1 MKAQTFQVVLL
12 FRQRVANSSAAESY
26 HIEVVRA
33 PGRGWG
39 GPFIPLGVDET
50 QILAIR
56 RLYRGYIMRQ
66 HTVTLGSIGERD
78 LEPLRIV
85 GGQLFDILPESV
97 QARLHQAQAVAQE
110 RCKGLAITLAFEMTA
125 QPLLSL
131 PWELL
136 YNPEGRYF
144 FGLRGGGITR
154 QLWLP
159 VAPRRAAVASLQ
171 KSLGLWA
178 EPGGVNSLSARRG
191 YHPSPDHD
199 DGFTWITGQD
209 SMGQLTRALES
220 ENFDGL
226 HIVAHGRLGSSWYD
240 LVMALV
246 DERGQPDWV
255 SPDQL
260 TVLLADYP
268 GLGFVYLDVCAS
280 AEPGHQDDETRS
292 PLDYSW
298 SNLASDLLGHGI
310 PAVVA
315 MQDSISQ
322 DAAGLVAQT
331 FYAKR
336 ASGATLSQALTRARR
351 EVRLQL
357 DDPVHWSIPTLY
369 NQTKPPQKSNIFTQM
384 ADFLLD
390 HIAAVLQPGVLLV
403 LSAAILANQLAK
415 YLARSAIAAIDN
427 WLILATP
434 VVLSVSLV
442 LLGALSMQSG
452 YQRLGDLFGADKRQW
467 LRILLRKYT
476 AASVFGFLWWLVIW
490 VGWLL
495 LTWFEPVDVLDV
507 TVRTGIWSLL
517 LLGIYAAGFVGA
529 RQSIR
534 QSILFLH
541 ERGTKATL
549 DDWLLF
555 LATSFVP
562 VGLAWI
568 FISGWEFLI
577 SDLGAFS
584 IVLALTVLF
593 IWLTR
598 RKSDQP

>member
-1 MKAQTFQVVLL
+1 MSQGVL
-12 FRQRVANSSAAESY
+12 
-26 HIEVVRA
+26 
-33 PGRGWG
+33 
-39 GPFIPLGVDET
+39 
-50 QILAIR
+50 
-56 RLYRGYIMRQ
+56 
-66 HTVTLGSIGERD
+66 GERD
-78 LEPLRIV
+78 LEPLRVV
-85 GGQLFDILPESV
+85 GSQLFNILPESV
-97 QARLHQAQAVAQE
+97 QARLHHAQAVAQE
-110 RCKGLAITLAFEMTA
+110 KGKGLAITMAFDTTA

-154 QLWLP
+154 QLWMP
-159 VAPRRAAVASLQ
+159 VAPRRAAVASSQ

-178 EPGGVNSLSARRG
+178 EPGDVESLSARRG
-191 YHPSPDHD
+191 YHPSPDYD

-226 HIVAHGRLGSSWYD
+226 HIVAHGRLGSSWHD
-240 LVMALV
+240 LVLALV

-280 AEPGHQDDETRS
+280 AEPGHQNDETRS

-331 FYAKR
+331 FYAER
-336 ASGATLSQALTRARR
+336 ANGATLSQALTRARR

-369 NQTKPPQKSNIFTQM
+369 SQTKPPQKSNIFTRM

-390 HIAAVLQPGVLLV
+390 HIAAVLQPGLLLV
-403 LSAAILANQLAK
+403 LSAVILANQLAR
-415 YLARSAIAAIDN
+415 YLSRSATAIDS
-427 WLILATP
+427 WLPLAP
-434 VVLSVSLV
+434 AVVLSVLLV
-442 LLGALSMQSG
+442 LLGAWSMQSG
-452 YQRLGDLFGADKRQW
+452 YQRLRDLFGTDKRQW
-467 LRILLRKYT
+467 LRILLKKYLV
-476 AASVFGFLWWLVIW
+476 ASVWGFMWWFYVW
-490 VGWLL
+490 SGWLI
-495 LTWFEPVDVLDV
+495 LTWFGIGDMLDGAA
-507 TVRTGIWSLL
+507 RTRVWSMFM
-517 LLGIYAAGFVGA
+517 LGLFGASYVGA

-549 DDWLLF
+549 GDWLLF
-555 LATSFVP
+555 LATPFVP

-568 FISGWEFLI
+568 FISGWGYLI
-577 SDLGAFS
+577 SDLGVFS
-584 IVLALTVLF
+584 IVLALAVLF

-598 RKSDQP
+598 RKGDQP

>member
-12 FRQRVANSSAAESY
+12 FRQQVANSSAAESY

-50 QILAIR
+50 QILTIR
-56 RLYRGYIMRQ
+56 RLYRGYIERQ
-66 HTVTLGSIGERD
+66 LAMSQGSLGERD
-78 LEPLRIV
+78 LEPLRVV
-85 GGQLFDILPESV
+85 GRQLFNILPESV
-97 QARLHQAQAVAQE
+97 QARLHHAQAVAQE
-110 RCKGLAITLAFEMTA
+110 KGKGLAITLAFEMTA

-159 VAPRRAAVASLQ
+159 VAPRRAVVASSQ

-191 YHPSPDHD
+191 YHPSPDYD

-220 ENFDGL
+220 KNYDGL
-226 HIVAHGRLGSSWYD
+226 HIVAHGRLGSSWHD
-240 LVMALV
+240 FVLVLV

-260 TVLLADYP
+260 AVLLADYP

-280 AEPGHQDDETRS
+280 AEPGYQDDETRS

-298 SNLASDLLGHGI
+298 RNLASDLLGHGI

-322 DAAGLVAQT
+322 DAAGLFAQT
-331 FYAKR
+331 FYAER
-336 ASGATLSQALTRARR
+336 ANSATLSQALTRARR

-369 NQTKPPQKSNIFTQM
+369 SQTSPSQKGNIFTQI

-390 HIAAVLQPGVLLV
+390 HLAAVLQPGLLLV
-403 LSAAILANQLAK
+403 LSAVILANQLAK
-415 YLARSAIAAIDN
+415 YLARSAIATIDS
-427 WLILATP
+427 WLTLVPP
-434 VVLSVSLV
+434 VVLSVLLV
-442 LLGALSMQSG
+442 LLGALSMRGG
-452 YQRLGDLFGADKRQW
+452 YQRLRDLFGTDKRQW

-490 VGWLL
+490 VAWLL

-507 TVRTGIWSLL
+507 TVRTGMWSLF

-541 ERGTKATL
+541 ERDTGATL
-549 DDWLLF
+549 GDWFLF
-555 LATSFVP
+555 LAIPFIP
-562 VGLAWI
+562 VMFAWI
-568 FISGWEFLI
+568 FVSAWPFLT
-577 SDLGAFS
+577 SDLAVFLG
-584 IVLALTVLF
+584 VMALMAVYTT
-593 IWLTR
+593 LTR
-598 RKSDQP
+598 RGNG

>member
-12 FRQRVANSSAAESY
+12 FRQQVANSSAAESY

-33 PGRGWG
+33 PGWGWG
-39 GPFIPLGVDET
+39 GPFIPLGIDET
-50 QILAIR
+50 QILTIR
-56 RLYRGYIMRQ
+56 RLYRGYIERQ
-66 HTVTLGSIGERD
+66 LAMSQGTLGERD
-78 LEPLRIV
+78 LEPLRVV
-85 GGQLFDILPESV
+85 GSQLFNILPESV
-97 QARLHQAQAVAQE
+97 QARLHHAQGVAQE
-110 RCKGLAITLAFEMTA
+110 KSKGLAITMAFDTTA

-171 KSLGLWA
+171 KSLGVWA
-178 EPGGVNSLSARRG
+178 EPGDVESLSARRG
-191 YHPSPDHD
+191 YHPSPDHA

-220 ENFDGL
+220 KNYDGL
-226 HIVAHGRLGSSWYD
+226 HIVAHGRLGSSWHD
-240 LVMALV
+240 FVLALV

-260 TVLLADYP
+260 AVLLADYP

-280 AEPGHQDDETRS
+280 AEPGYQDDETRS
-292 PLDYSW
+292 PLNYSW

-331 FYAKR
+331 FYAER
-336 ASGATLSQALTRARR
+336 ANGATLSQALTRARR
-351 EVRLQL
+351 EIRLQL

-369 NQTKPPQKSNIFTQM
+369 NQAKPPQKRDFFTRV
-384 ADFLLD
+384 ADLLLD
-390 HIAAVLQPGVLLV
+390 HIPAVLQPGLLLV
-403 LSAAILANQLAK
+403 LSAVILANQLAK
-415 YLARSAIAAIDN
+415 YLARFAIATIDS
-427 WLILATP
+427 WLTLTP
-434 VVLSVSLV
+434 PVALSALLV
-442 LLGALSMQSG
+442 LLGSLSMQSG
-452 YQRLGDLFGADKRQW
+452 YQRLGDLFGTDTRQW

-476 AASVFGFLWWLVIW
+476 VASIWGFMGWFVIW
-490 VGWLL
+490 TSWLL
-495 LTWFEPVDVLDV
+495 MAWFRLVDFLDV
-507 TVRTGIWSLL
+507 AMRTGIWSFF

-541 ERGTKATL
+541 ERGTKATWS
-549 DDWLLF
+549 DWLLF
-555 LATSFVP
+555 LATPFVP
-562 VGLAWI
+562 IGFVWV
-568 FISGWEFLI
+568 FVSGWRFLM
-577 SDLGAFS
+577 SNLGAFS
-584 IVLALTVLF
+584 IMLALTFLF
-593 IWLTR
+593 IWVTGR
-598 RKSDQP
+598 RSD